1 MSDPE
6 AVSPVH
12 VTPDGRD
19 RARPDADHTD
29 PELTGPVDL
38 AARPNVLVAQ
48 LERALGAPAAARVCA
63 DLLAGADPQSYAA
76 ELPYLGGRAAR
87 AFLAGDWSEATYW
100 PQVWG
105 ARGLRY
111 VWVPD
116 VAPTVVAGLSSE
128 HWRVAEMCVKVAGQ
142 RELGEAGDGAARL
155 VRHELPRVRESA
167 VRALGGIGDTEHV
180 EVVREACEDT
190 DPAVRRASA
199 KALEKLVVRLDLA

>member
-1 MSDPE
+1 
-6 AVSPVH
+6 
-12 VTPDGRD
+12 
-19 RARPDADHTD
+19 
-29 PELTGPVDL
+29 
-38 AARPNVLVAQ
+38 
-48 LERALGAPAAARVCA
+48 
-63 DLLAGADPQSYAA
+63 
-76 ELPYLGGRAAR
+76 
-87 AFLAGDWSEATYW
+87 
-100 PQVWG
+100 
-105 ARGLRY
+105 
-111 VWVPD
+111 
-116 VAPTVVAGLSSE
+116 VAPTVVEGLSSE